1 MRLRLNHIFTNL
13 TLAAVLALLPV
24 SCCRHNKGLSGPQGP
39 IVLGVSQAGTKA
51 VIDNA
56 DNAVRIKQMMRDSYN
71 ASGQKTGG
79 FGVHGFK
86 EVNQVTTKLFNNVR
100 VYPDVELDIDA
111 KPEISA
117 FENVSNWAYT
127 PLRYWDRNP
136 QASYQFLAYFPW
148 VPQEQDSDNPYA
160 TSTTQAELDQ
170 DYEYRELTLH
180 NIPNWQQASTGNT
193 VNDNV
198 MDFMTANRRGRY
210 DDDFSTGTVTLS
222 FNHILSMLVIKAYY
236 IGVDKESQGGVK
248 IMGMT
253 LHKSDNNEQVLTQG
267 TTDFKQKYHE
277 LKARQ
282 VNAVTDGNSANIA
295 DLADTYQFFD
305 YATGINIP
313 YDDEL
318 DDTPAAPV
326 VLGSWLFVPYKW
338 QNLKITVDRQIAP
351 ATGASPSGTAIVTL
365 GSDRDAYK
373 TQPGKTYVITLM
385 LDTSSGGLTVASVA
399 VQNWTD
405 QKVIHEVYNW

>member
-1 MRLRLNHIFTNL
+1 
-13 TLAAVLALLPV
+13 
-24 SCCRHNKGLSGPQGP
+24 
-39 IVLGVSQAGTKA
+39 
-51 VIDNA
+51 
-56 DNAVRIKQMMRDSYN
+56 
-71 ASGQKTGG
+71 
-79 FGVHGFK
+79 
-86 EVNQVTTKLFNNVR
+86 
-100 VYPDVELDIDA
+100 
-111 KPEISA
+111 
-117 FENVSNWAYT
+117 
-127 PLRYWDRNP
+127 
-136 QASYQFLAYFPW
+136 
-148 VPQEQDSDNPYA
+148 
-160 TSTTQAELDQ
+160 
-170 DYEYRELTLH
+170 
-180 NIPNWQQASTGNT
+180 
-193 VNDNV
+193 
-198 MDFMTANRRGRY
+198 
-210 DDDFSTGTVTLS
+210 
-222 FNHILSMLVIKAYY
+222 MLVVKAYY

-282 VNAVTDGNSANIA
+282 VNTVTDGNSANIA

-305 YATGINIP
+305 YATGISIP